1 MNVGRTVFA
10 QLMDFLPRHEFQ
22 KCVDRYHGNRKV
34 RSFSCLDQFLC
45 MAFAQLTYRE
55 GLRDIEACL
64 GSFKNKLYHVG
75 IRGRVARATLADANQ
90 ERDWRIYADFTQVL
104 IKAAQPLYA
113 NDDFAVDL
121 NQAAYALDSTII
133 DLCLSL
139 FPWARF
145 RSTKSGIKLH
155 TLLNLKGNIPAF
167 ACISNASVHDVHLL
181 DILPLEPGSFYMLDR
196 GYTDF
201 DRLSRLTENLSFFVI
216 RAKSNFNFYRRYSS
230 VVNKSLGLRL
240 DQTVVLADPIKFKE
254 YPHPLRRIGFVDAT
268 TQKHLVFLTNNFA
281 LPALSICQLYKS
293 RWQVELF
300 FKWIKQHLRIKAF
313 FGISP
318 NAVKTQIWIAI
329 CTYLLVAIVKKKLD
343 LPLSLYTILQILS
356 VSLFEKTPILQLFSD
371 DPCASK
377 TSDLENQ
384 LPLLRF

>member
-1 MNVGRTVFA
+1 MNAGRTVFA
-10 QLMDFLPRHEFQ
+10 QLMDFFPRHEFQ
-22 KCVDRYHGNRKV
+22 KCVDRYHGNRRI

-45 MAFAQLTYRE
+45 MVFAQLTYRE

-90 ERDWRIYADFTQVL
+90 KRDWRIYADFAQVL
-104 IKAAQPLYA
+104 IKTAQSLYT
-113 NDDFAVDL
+113 NDDFSVDL

-145 RSTKSGIKLH
+145 RSTKSGVKLH
-155 TLLNLKGNIPAF
+155 TLLNLRSNIPAF
-167 ACISNASVHDVHLL
+167 ACVSNASVHDVHLL

-201 DRLSRLTENLSFFVI
+201 SRLNRLIENLSFFVI
-216 RAKSNFNFYRRYSS
+216 RAKSNFNFYRRYSAP
-230 VVNKSLGLRL
+230 VNLSLGLRF
-240 DQTVVLADPIKFKE
+240 DQTVVLADPNKFKE
-254 YPHPLRRIGFVDAT
+254 YPHPLRRIGFVDPIT
-268 TQKHLVFLTNNFA
+268 RKRLVFLTNNFV
-281 LPALSICQLYKS
+281 LPALTICQLYKS

-313 FGISP
+313 FGTSS

-329 CTYLLVAIVKKKLD
+329 CVYVLVAIVKKKLG
-343 LPLSLYTILQILS
+343 LQLSLYTILQILS
-356 VSLFEKTPILQLFSD
+356 VTLFEKTPILQAFSD
-371 DPCASK
+371 DACISEN
-377 TSDLENQ
+377 TNTENQ
-384 LPLLRF
+384 LSLLRF